1 MSRRVESAHA
11 GPAAGA
17 RSARPGVG
25 LASAGRPARTRRAAP
40 ARRITRR
47 VASAVVALAA
57 ALAVAAAVA
66 GPASAHPLGNF
77 SVNHLDVV
85 RVSADRVDVRYILD
99 QAEIPT
105 FRQRDLSPAQVLD
118 RTRALVARGVTVQAG
133 GRPVPLRLAPG
144 GRISFPIGA
153 GGLHTTRVELLLSAR
168 VATRGAVVVRDATFP
183 GRVGWR
189 AVVVRPGAGTA
200 VRASVP
206 STDPTRGLRVYPK
219 AVLSSP
225 ADRAVARLDVA
236 TGRGTV
242 SAPRLDGEGVATV
255 RGHETGDGFAG
266 IFADASAGRGVL
278 LFLLLAAFGWGAVHA
293 LSPGHGKAMV
303 AAYLV
308 GTRGRARHAVALG
321 MTVTV
326 THTIGVF
333 ALGVVTLALSQAILP
348 EDLYPWLN
356 LASGLLVLLV
366 GGGVLR
372 ARVRAARGARDH
384 DHGGHDHGGHDH
396 GDHDHGGR
404 KHPPGHDHDHDHAS
418 GDDHATGHDHAP
430 RHDHASGHHHAHAGH
445 AHHHH
450 HDTPLTR
457 RGLLAMGASAG
468 LIPCP
473 SALVV
478 LLGAIAQHQVAL
490 GLLLIVA
497 FSAGLAATLTVL
509 GIAVVHA
516 GRITARIRPSSRI
529 VTALPAAS
537 AVVIVAAGLLLT
549 ARAIP
554 GVVG

>member
-1 MSRRVESAHA
+1 
-11 GPAAGA
+11 
-17 RSARPGVG
+17 VG
-25 LASAGRPARTRRAAP
+25 
-40 ARRITRR
+40 
-47 VASAVVALAA
+47 
-57 ALAVAAAVA
+57 AAVA

-144 GRISFPIGA
+144 GRISFPVGA

-168 VATRGAVVVRDATFP
+168 VATRGAVVARDATFP

-225 ADRAVARLDVA
+225 ADRASARLDVEA
-236 TGRGTV
+236 GHGTV
-242 SAPRLDGEGVATV
+242 SAPRLDGDGVATV
-255 RGHETGDGFAG
+255 RGHESGDGFAG

-356 LASGLLVLLV
+356 LASGLLVLVV

-372 ARVRAARGARDH
+372 ARVRAARAASDH
-384 DHGGHDHGGHDH
+384 DHGGHDHA
-396 GDHDHGGR
+396 
-404 KHPPGHDHDHDHAS
+404 HA
-418 GDDHATGHDHAP
+418 GDDHAGHDQA
-430 RHDHASGHHHAHAGH
+430 GHAHAGDDH
-445 AHHHH
+445 AGDAHPHGHHHHHH

-516 GRITARIRPSSRI
+516 GRITARIRPSSRLG
-529 VTALPAAS
+529 TALPAAS

>member
-1 MSRRVESAHA
+1 MR
-11 GPAAGA
+11 
-17 RSARPGVG
+17 
-25 LASAGRPARTRRAAP
+25 
-40 ARRITRR
+40 RRIG
-47 VASAVVALAA
+47 AALVALAA
-57 ALAVAAAVA
+57 GLGVAGLSAGAAA
-66 GPASAHPLGNF
+66 AHPLGNF

-85 RVSADRVDVRYILD
+85 RVSADRLDVRYILD

-105 FRQRDLSPAQVLD
+105 FRQRDLSPTQVLD
-118 RTRALVARGVTVQAG
+118 RTRAIVARGVTVTAG
-133 GRPVPLRLAPG
+133 GRRVPLRLAPG
-144 GRISFPIGA
+144 GRISFPMGA
-153 GGLHTTRVELLLSAR
+153 GGLHTTRIELLLSAR
-168 VATRGAVVVRDATFP
+168 RAGRGGVVVRDATFP

-189 AVVVRPGAGTA
+189 AVVVRPGRGTA
-200 VRASVP
+200 VHSSVP
-206 STDPTRGLRVYPK
+206 SADPTRGLRVYPK

-225 ADRAVARLDVA
+225 ADRAVARLDVE

-242 SAPRLDGEGVATV
+242 SAPRLDGDGVATV
-255 RGHETGDGFAG
+255 RGHDAGDGFAG

-278 LFLLLAAFGWGAVHA
+278 VFLLLAAFGWGAVHA

-321 MTVTV
+321 LTVTV

-356 LASGLLVLLV
+356 LASGLLVLVV

-372 ARVRAARGARDH
+372 ARLRAARGGSGHAHGAHDH
-384 DHGGHDHGGHDH
+384 AHGGHDHAH
-396 GDHDHGGR
+396 
-404 KHPPGHDHDHDHAS
+404 
-418 GDDHATGHDHAP
+418 
-430 RHDHASGHHHAHAGH
+430 GHHHHS
-445 AHHHH
+445 HH
-450 HDTPLTR
+450 HDDPLTR

-497 FSAGLAATLTVL
+497 FSAGLAATLTAL

-516 GRITARIRPSSRI
+516 GRLTARIRPSSRL

-537 AVVIVAAGLLLT
+537 AVVILGAGVLLT
-549 ARAIP
+549 ARALP

>member
-47 VASAVVALAA
+47 VASAVAALAA

-118 RTRALVARGVTVQAG
+118 RTRALVARGVTVQAA
-133 GRPVPLRLAPG
+133 GRPAPLRLAPG

-242 SAPRLDGEGVATV
+242 SAPRLDGEDVATV

-384 DHGGHDHGGHDH
+384 DHGGHDHG
-396 GDHDHGGR
+396 DHDHGGR

-418 GDDHATGHDHAP
+418 GQ
-430 RHDHASGHHHAHAGH
+430 DHASGHHHAPGHHHAHAGH

-497 FSAGLAATLTVL
+497 FSAGLAATLTML

-529 VTALPAAS
+529 VTVLPAAS

>member
-25 LASAGRPARTRRAAP
+25 LACAGRPARTRRAAP

-384 DHGGHDHGGHDH
+384 DHGGHDHG
-396 GDHDHGGR
+396 DHDHGGR

-418 GDDHATGHDHAP
+418 GQ
-430 RHDHASGHHHAHAGH
+430 DHASGHHHAHAGH

-497 FSAGLAATLTVL
+497 FSAGLAATLTML

-529 VTALPAAS
+529 VTVLPAAS